1 MLNIDKFA
9 DICRGANTYV
19 ADKEGNTP
27 IKLAS
32 ESNCVDREIINLLT
46 SR

>member
-1 MLNIDKFA
+1 
-9 DICRGANTYV
+9 V

-27 IKLAS
+27 IKLAT
-32 ESNCVDREIINLLT
+32 ESQTLDKEIINLLT